1 MQGTKNRQITL
12 PPDLIQGTVNVST
25 LQELLENIIS
35 ATSRS
40 QENYDSL
47 SSSLGSLSQQVTSHE
62 EQLTSHSRQVL
73 DHSKQ
78 LSTQSSTL
86 KAQATDFK
94 TSITQLSARI
104 LSQEAVQKVMVGD
117 T

>member
-1 MQGTKNRQITL
+1 MQGTKNRQIAL

-25 LQELLENIIS
+25 LQELLESIIS
-35 ATSRS
+35 ATRRS

-47 SSSLGSLSQQVTSHE
+47 ASSLGSLSQQVASHE
-62 EQLTSHSRQVL
+62 EQLTSHSQQVL

-78 LSTQSSTL
+78 LSTQSSTF
-86 KAQATDFK
+86 KAQTTDFK
-94 TSITQLSARI
+94 TSIAQLSTRV
-104 LSQEAVQKVMVGD
+104 LSQEAVQKVMVGH